1 MPATIVGVI
10 GDLRSNGLNA
20 PPPDEIYYP
29 LRQLPKPA
37 LNVTARTTGDPS
49 RLQTAIR
56 NAVAAVDHD
65 QPISFFQSLDGLLA
79 QSLGVQRLVATLTA
93 AFAAIAL
100 VLAAIGLYAVVAY
113 AVAQRTGEIGI
124 RMALGARPAQVLRLI
139 MRNGM
144 TLVAT
149 GLAIGLAGAAGVAR
163 LIATLLSNV
172 APLNPLVYVSVAI
185 FFGVVAAAA
194 CFLPS
199 LRASKIDPLIAL
211 RAKA

>member
-1 MPATIVGVI
+1 
-10 GDLRSNGLNA
+10 
-20 PPPDEIYYP
+20 
-29 LRQLPKPA
+29 
-37 LNVTARTTGDPS
+37 
-49 RLQTAIR
+49 
-56 NAVAAVDHD
+56 
-65 QPISFFQSLDGLLA
+65 
-79 QSLGVQRLVATLTA
+79 
-93 AFAAIAL
+93 
-100 VLAAIGLYAVVAY
+100 
-113 AVAQRTGEIGI
+113 
-124 RMALGARPAQVLRLI
+124 MALGARPAQVLRLI

-149 GLAIGLAGAAGVAR
+149 GLATGLAGAAGVAR

-199 LRASKIDPLIAL
+199 LRASKIDPLVAL